1 MIEFT
6 QASYPHLQCLE
17 LADNTQGT
25 DELNIDLLIGAD
37 FYWHFVNGITIRG
50 PEPRLVALSTRL
62 GYILSG
68 PVNIPVPCQEDSTVN
83 LTETHVLEI
92 SASVC
97 DEEISL
103 DQQVKQSWDLKTL
116 AIKENEPTV
125 YEKFITDIRHDGE
138 RYEVKLPFKEFH
150 PVLPDNYQLS
160 KRRLGSLLQ
169 RLKSKP
175 QVLEHYD
182 EIIRD
187 QLRNNII
194 EAITSER
201 EPDAGKVHYLP
212 HREVI
217 RMDKET
223 TKIRVV

>member
-1 MIEFT
+1 M
-6 QASYPHLQCLE
+6 
-17 LADNTQGT
+17 
-25 DELNIDLLIGAD
+25 
-37 FYWHFVNGITIRG
+37 
-50 PEPRLVALSTRL
+50 
-62 GYILSG
+62 
-68 PVNIPVPCQEDSTVN
+68 
-83 LTETHVLEI
+83 
-92 SASVC
+92 C

-103 DQQVKQSWDLKTL
+103 DQQVKQFWDLETL
-116 AIKENEPTV
+116 GIKENEPTV
-125 YEKFITDIRHDGE
+125 YEKFIRDIRHDGE

-223 TKIRVV
+223 TKIRVVYDASAERNGPSLNDCLYSGPPLNPFDL